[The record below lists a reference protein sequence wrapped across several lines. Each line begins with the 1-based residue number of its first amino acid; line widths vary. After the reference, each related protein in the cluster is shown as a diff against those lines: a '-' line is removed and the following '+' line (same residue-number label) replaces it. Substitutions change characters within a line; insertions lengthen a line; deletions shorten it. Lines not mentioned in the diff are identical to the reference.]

1 MDDDLHICDPPLNN
15 ENELNKSKLSES
27 IEEIR
32 SVVRNASTISP
43 SLSETNTRILAI
55 ETSIKS
61 ISSICS
67 DINDRLSIVIQ
78 NSTMNFSAIE
88 SLDCRVNQL
97 DKDLKTYVDSQFK
110 GVNERI
116 DRIPPPRMD
125 NQPLN
130 VQTSSI
136 EMLRREVKSIK
147 SEQKRDELTI
157 SYISDTIAD
166 VKDQLV
172 NP

>member
-1 MDDDLHICDPPLNN
+1 
-15 ENELNKSKLSES
+15 
-27 IEEIR
+27 
-32 SVVRNASTISP
+32 
-43 SLSETNTRILAI
+43 
-55 ETSIKS
+55 
-61 ISSICS
+61 
-67 DINDRLSIVIQ
+67 
-78 NSTMNFSAIE
+78 MNFSAIE
-88 SLDCRVNQL
+88 SLECRVNQL

-110 GVNERI
+110 GLNERI
-116 DRIPPPRMD
+116 DRIPPPGVD

-166 VKDQLV
+166 VKDQLDQSLDKSV
-172 NP
+172 DGGLGTDKSHDLTPPLPEITPVH